1 MNEEIFD
8 SISDLLAK
16 SGTTVS
22 KKLDGSIVVSLPDS
36 SEKLADCT
44 DNGDGTVSYTMYRGD
59 GAEEVGSGTP
69 EEFKEHV
76 LDALDSWIDYVPYD
90 QFAVEPHVSA
100 EYRRAIGES
109 REDAMRRS
117 LFEMGLDYDQAE
129 AIMGVA
135 NALMESTLMESG
147 EYVSVNVDGKTMEGS
162 SFENLVSRNEPYL
175 TRRWLLKQIRENN
188 VDVQGMDLKMSGISA
203 LTEKIWQHEHPGEDL
218 GAMSPAEKKAEL
230 EKVKP
235 TKSQLEEYVKQFRSG
250 VKTQTF
256 QTDDDVLGS
265 NFDKK
270 TKEKG
275 TAKDTALRAAVA
287 GNEDAI
293 QSGEADDY
301 DEEIEGHAGHH
312 AANYT
317 DDGRKIS
324 SSDEEASA
332 EIGASVKEI
341 KDQDSNTKNDAQQR
355 IIKMLGDKGY
365 RYPGLDTLPIKT
377 LEQCLFAINTLTAKK
392 KFNLGTDAELEPGKL
407 IRKAGYTKDN
417 GPSDEDVR
425 DEMMK
430 TLWVGDVN
438 SLNSKEPYEIPT
450 DFIAMIEENAETL
463 KNSFNE
469 YLDIIP
475 RLPRGTATR
484 YVMDLLFGAPGNGVG
499 GIVGGILNGDQT
511 IMDKIVKGES
521 LIDGSSM
528 TPAQY
533 NGISQALKNEVLSSA
548 IRAVQDNLGN
558 YIDIIVSGLPSAFD
572 EACNDNVSDY
582 TYAAIDPEFVTMI
595 RSILFGKQCPL
606 AGYPWNAIDTLIN
619 DIGKVMTVSAPS
631 GAQRKITGTV
641 PGKTI
646 KPKKPEEQA

>member
-59 GAEEVGSGTP
+59 DTEEVGSGTP

-90 QFAVEPHVSA
+90 QFAVEPNVSV

-109 REDAMRRS
+109 RDDAMRRS
-117 LFEMGLDYDQAE
+117 LFEMGLDYNQAE
-129 AIMGVA
+129 AIIGVA
-135 NALMESTLMESG
+135 NALMESG

-175 TRRWLLKQIRENN
+175 TRKWLLKQIREKN

-203 LTEKIWQHEHPGEDL
+203 LTEKIWQHDHPGEDL
-218 GAMSPAEKKAEL
+218 GALSPAEKTAEL
-230 EKVKP
+230 NKVKP
-235 TKSQLEEYVKQFRSG
+235 TKAQLKEYVEQYRSAAQ
-250 VKTQTF
+250 TQTF
-256 QTDDDVLGS
+256 QTDDDVLGN
-265 NFDKK
+265 NFDKR
-270 TKEKG
+270 TKEKD
-275 TAKDTALRAAVA
+275 TSKDTALRAAVS

-301 DEEIEGHAGHH
+301 DDEIEGHGGHL

-317 DDGRKIS
+317 EDGRKIS
-324 SSDEEASA
+324 GSDEEASA

-341 KDQDSNTKNDAQQR
+341 KDQDSNTKTDAQQR

-365 RYPGLDTLPIKT
+365 KYPELGTLPIKT
-377 LEQCLFAINTLTAKK
+377 LEQCLFAINKLTAKK
-392 KFNLGTDAELEPGKL
+392 KFNLDTDAELEPGKL
-407 IRKAGYTKDN
+407 LHKAGYTKDN

-463 KNSFNE
+463 KNSFDE
-469 YLDIIP
+469 YLAIIP

-484 YVMDLLFGAPGNGVG
+484 FVMDLLFGAPGNGVG

-511 IMDKIVKGES
+511 IMDKIAKGES

-558 YIDIIVSGLPSAFD
+558 YIDIIVSGLPGAFD

-646 KPKKPEEQA
+646 KPKKPEEHS

>member
-22 KKLDGSIVVSLPDS
+22 KNIDGSIVVSLPDS

-44 DNGDGTVSYTMYRGD
+44 DNGDGTVSYTMYLGD
-59 GAEEVGSGTP
+59 GTEEVGSGTP
-69 EEFKEHV
+69 EEFTEHV

-90 QFAVEPHVSA
+90 QSSVEPNVPV

-109 REDAMRRS
+109 RDDAMRRS
-117 LFEMGLDYDQAE
+117 LFEMGLDYNQAE
-129 AIMGVA
+129 AIIGVA
-135 NALMESTLMESG
+135 NALMESG

-162 SFENLVSRNEPYL
+162 SFENVVSRNEPYL
-175 TRRWLLKQIRENN
+175 TRKWLLKQIREKN

-203 LTEKIWQHEHPGEDL
+203 LTEKIWQHDHPGEDL
-218 GAMSPAEKKAEL
+218 GALSPAEKTAEL
-230 EKVKP
+230 NKVKP
-235 TKSQLEEYVKQFRSG
+235 TKAQLKEYVEQYRSAAQ
-250 VKTQTF
+250 TQTF
-256 QTDDDVLGS
+256 QTDDDALS
-265 NFDKK
+265 NNFDKR
-270 TKEKG
+270 TKEKD
-275 TAKDTALRAAVA
+275 TSKDTALRAAVS

-301 DEEIEGHAGHH
+301 DDEIEGHGGHL

-317 DDGRKIS
+317 EDGRKIS
-324 SSDEEASA
+324 GSDEEASA

-341 KDQDSNTKNDAQQR
+341 KDQDSNTKTDAQQR

-365 RYPGLDTLPIKT
+365 KYPELGTLPIKT
-377 LEQCLFAINTLTAKK
+377 LEQCLFAINKLTAKK
-392 KFNLGTDAELEPGKL
+392 KFNLDTDAELEPGKL
-407 IRKAGYTKDN
+407 LHKAGYTKDN

-463 KNSFNE
+463 KNSFDE
-469 YLDIIP
+469 YLAIIP

-484 YVMDLLFGAPGNGVG
+484 FVMDLLFGAPGNGVG
-499 GIVGGILNGDQT
+499 GIVGGILNGNQT
-511 IMDKIVKGES
+511 IMDKIAKGES

-558 YIDIIVSGLPSAFD
+558 YIDIIVSGLPGAFD

-646 KPKKPEEQA
+646 KPKKPEEQS

>member
-22 KKLDGSIVVSLPDS
+22 NKLDGSIVVSLPDS

-59 GAEEVGSGTP
+59 DTEEVGSGTP

-90 QFAVEPHVSA
+90 QFAVEPNVSV

-109 REDAMRRS
+109 RDDAMRRS
-117 LFEMGLDYDQAE
+117 LFEMGLDYNQAE
-129 AIMGVA
+129 AIIGVA
-135 NALMESTLMESG
+135 NALMESG

-175 TRRWLLKQIRENN
+175 TRKWLLKQIREKN

-203 LTEKIWQHEHPGEDL
+203 LTEKIWQHDHPGEDL
-218 GAMSPAEKKAEL
+218 SALSPAEKTAEL
-230 EKVKP
+230 NKVKP
-235 TKSQLEEYVKQFRSG
+235 TKAQLKEYVEQYRSAAQ
-250 VKTQTF
+250 TQTF
-256 QTDDDVLGS
+256 QTDDDVLGN
-265 NFDKK
+265 NFDKR
-270 TKEKG
+270 TKEKD
-275 TAKDTALRAAVA
+275 TSKDTALRAAVS

-301 DEEIEGHAGHH
+301 DDEIEGHVGHL

-317 DDGRKIS
+317 EDGRKIS
-324 SSDEEASA
+324 GSDEEASA

-341 KDQDSNTKNDAQQR
+341 KDQDSNTKTDAQQR
-355 IIKMLGDKGY
+355 IIKMLGDRGY
-365 RYPGLDTLPIKT
+365 KYPELGTLPIKT
-377 LEQCLFAINTLTAKK
+377 LEQCLFAINKLTAKK
-392 KFNLGTDAELEPGKL
+392 KFNLDTDAELEPGKL
-407 IRKAGYTKDN
+407 LHKAGYTKDN

-463 KNSFNE
+463 KNSFDE
-469 YLDIIP
+469 YLAIIP

-511 IMDKIVKGES
+511 IMDKIAKGES

-558 YIDIIVSGLPSAFD
+558 YIDIIVSGLPGAFD

-646 KPKKPEEQA
+646 KSKKPEGQS

>member
-59 GAEEVGSGTP
+59 DTEEVGSGTP

-90 QFAVEPHVSA
+90 QFAVEPNVSV

-109 REDAMRRS
+109 RDDAMRRS
-117 LFEMGLDYDQAE
+117 LFEMGLDYNQAE
-129 AIMGVA
+129 AIIGVA
-135 NALMESTLMESG
+135 NALMESG

-175 TRRWLLKQIRENN
+175 TRKWLLKQIREKN

-203 LTEKIWQHEHPGEDL
+203 LTEKIWQHDHPGEDL
-218 GAMSPAEKKAEL
+218 GALTPAEKTAEL
-230 EKVKP
+230 NKVKP
-235 TKSQLEEYVKQFRSG
+235 TKAQLKEYVEQYRSAAQ
-250 VKTQTF
+250 TQTF
-256 QTDDDVLGS
+256 QTDDDVLGN
-265 NFDKK
+265 NFDKR
-270 TKEKG
+270 TKEKD
-275 TAKDTALRAAVA
+275 TSKDTALRAAVS

-301 DEEIEGHAGHH
+301 DDEIEGHGGHL

-317 DDGRKIS
+317 EDGRKIS
-324 SSDEEASA
+324 GSDEEASA

-341 KDQDSNTKNDAQQR
+341 KDQDSNTKTDAQQR

-365 RYPGLDTLPIKT
+365 KYPELGTLPIKT
-377 LEQCLFAINTLTAKK
+377 LERCLFAINKLTAKK
-392 KFNLGTDAELEPGKL
+392 KFNLDTDAELEPGKL
-407 IRKAGYTKDN
+407 LHKAGYTKDN

-463 KNSFNE
+463 KNSFDE
-469 YLDIIP
+469 YLAIIP

-511 IMDKIVKGES
+511 IMDKIAKGES

-533 NGISQALKNEVLSSA
+533 NGISQALKNEVLSSS

-558 YIDIIVSGLPSAFD
+558 YIDIIVSGLPGAFD

-641 PGKTI
+641 PDKTI
-646 KPKKPEEQA
+646 KPKKPEEHS

>member
-22 KKLDGSIVVSLPDS
+22 KNIDGSIVVSLPDS

-44 DNGDGTVSYTMYRGD
+44 DNGDGTVSYTMYLGD
-59 GAEEVGSGTP
+59 GTEEVGSGTP

-90 QFAVEPHVSA
+90 QSSVEPNVPV

-109 REDAMRRS
+109 RDDAMRRS
-117 LFEMGLDYDQAE
+117 LFEMGLDYNQAE
-129 AIMGVA
+129 AIIGVA
-135 NALMESTLMESG
+135 NALMESG

-162 SFENLVSRNEPYL
+162 SFENVVSRNEPYL
-175 TRRWLLKQIRENN
+175 TRKWLLKQIREKN

-203 LTEKIWQHEHPGEDL
+203 LTEKIWQHDHPGEDL
-218 GAMSPAEKKAEL
+218 GALSPAEKTAEL
-230 EKVKP
+230 NKVKP
-235 TKSQLEEYVKQFRSG
+235 TKAQLKEYVEQYRSAAQ
-250 VKTQTF
+250 TQTF
-256 QTDDDVLGS
+256 QTDDDALS
-265 NFDKK
+265 NNFDKR
-270 TKEKG
+270 TKEKD
-275 TAKDTALRAAVA
+275 TSKDTALRAAVS

-301 DEEIEGHAGHH
+301 DDEIEGHGGHL

-317 DDGRKIS
+317 EDGRKIS
-324 SSDEEASA
+324 GSDEEASA

-341 KDQDSNTKNDAQQR
+341 KDQDSNTKTDAQQR

-365 RYPGLDTLPIKT
+365 KYPELGTLPIKT
-377 LEQCLFAINTLTAKK
+377 LEQCLFAINKLTAKK
-392 KFNLGTDAELEPGKL
+392 KFNLDTDAELEPGKL
-407 IRKAGYTKDN
+407 LHKAGYTKDN

-463 KNSFNE
+463 KNSFDE
-469 YLDIIP
+469 YLAIIP

-484 YVMDLLFGAPGNGVG
+484 FVMDLLFGAPGNGVG
-499 GIVGGILNGDQT
+499 GIVGGILNGNQT
-511 IMDKIVKGES
+511 IMDKIAKGES

-558 YIDIIVSGLPSAFD
+558 YIDIIVSGLPGAFD

-646 KPKKPEEQA
+646 KPKKPEEQS